1 MQMSQFEVYYFR
13 AGVFYLSAAFEA
25 YLDTN
30 VSTFP
35 GLLAKSLSS
44 IRHSRKSHDT
54 RLSKF
59 SLIVMR
65 KFWQFF
71 FNFQPDGFKQCYG
84 ACSIY
89 SSVHQSL
96 TDCSSNI
103 KPVCH
108 NKPVVY

>member
-1 MQMSQFEVYYFR
+1 MQMQMSQFEVHYVS
-13 AGVFYLSAAFEA
+13 VFYLSAAFEA
-25 YLDTN
+25 YMDTN
-30 VSTFP
+30 VSTFR
-35 GLLAKSLSS
+35 GLLAKSLSTIQIQS
-44 IRHSRKSHDT
+44 
-54 RLSKF
+54 
-59 SLIVMR
+59 IVMR
-65 KFWQFF
+65 KFSQFF